1 MLKGAVNV
9 QTVNG
14 HTGVNHLFK
23 VSKCEF
29 SHHPFDSFILSL
41 APFKNDKVSSLRIN
55 LELNRSVA
63 FGWLVGFLKGREVTL
78 TCTYRSTCLLFYSNH
93 NSQIVM
99 SDFSHA
105 RK

>member
-41 APFKNDKVSSLRIN
+41 APFKNDKVSSLPLQTSCR
-55 LELNRSVA
+55 LVGQSV
-63 FGWLVGFLKGREVTL
+63 GWLVGFLKGREVTIEL
-78 TCTYRSTCLLFYSNH
+78 
-93 NSQIVM
+93 
-99 SDFSHA
+99 HA
-105 RK
+105 PIGALVCYFTRITIHKL